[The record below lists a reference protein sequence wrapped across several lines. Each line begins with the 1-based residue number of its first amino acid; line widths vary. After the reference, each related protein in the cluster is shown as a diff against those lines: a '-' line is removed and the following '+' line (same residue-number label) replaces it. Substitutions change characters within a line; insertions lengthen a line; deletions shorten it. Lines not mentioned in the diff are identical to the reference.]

1 MEGTTFTALV
11 ERAGRW
17 WTVRVPQVDALAPF
31 QVRSLEQAEMMARKH
46 IADALRVSPESVR
59 VDVRTEA
66 SVLPAVTQALQA
78 RQAAIHAVET
88 AARATRAAIEALVAD
103 GASFREATVV
113 LGLSPEEIAELAPEA
128 GTRDVRPAASAPLG
142 LVDPGKSR
150 WRTAL
155 ATIKYA
161 VL

>member
-17 WTVRVPQVDALAPF
+17 WTVRVPQVEALAPF

-46 IADALRVSPESVR
+46 IADALRVSPESVQ

-66 SVLPAVTQALQA
+66 SVLPAVAQALQA

-88 AARATRAAIEALVAD
+88 AARATRAAIEALLAD
-103 GASFREATVV
+103 GASFHEATVV
-113 LGLSPEEIAELAPEA
+113 LGLSPEEIAELAPDT
-128 GTRDVRPAASAPLG
+128 GTQSSGTQPVHH
-142 LVDPGKSR
+142 
-150 WRTAL
+150 
-155 ATIKYA
+155 
-161 VL
+161 